1 MKYRFTYEITSNCN
15 YKCDYCCAY
24 KDEQYSDLN
33 TINNIIYFF
42 KQLNDLG
49 TTDYIEIQLFGGEC
63 TLHPNFIYIIE
74 ELSKL
79 NKIKFILFTNL
90 SSDLNIYKQFCE
102 IANNKI
108 HNISVSY
115 HYNHCSTK
123 EFINKIDYLL
133 NNYNVIVKAN
143 CMLANNRYT
152 EDDYINIFSQFINN
166 KNFKIS
172 LFPILQSNVYD
183 NVEPSYDNIIE
194 NKNKEV
200 QLHIDKNT
208 INTRYNSYCDS
219 YITNAFISSDG
230 ILNRCFQYKSS
241 FRLNLNERENIIN
254 KYKNICKLKF
264 KCYIKICYEF
274 ANWSEID

>member
-1 MKYRFTYEITSNCN
+1 MRYRFTYEITSNCN
-15 YKCDYCCAY
+15 YKCDYCIAY

-42 KQLNDLG
+42 NQLNNLN
-49 TTDYIEIQLFGGEC
+49 TTDSIEIQLFGGEC

-79 NKIKFILFTNL
+79 NKVKFILFTNL

-102 IANNKI
+102 IASNKI
-108 HNISVSY
+108 NNISVSY

-123 EFINKIDYLL
+123 EFINKIGYIL
-133 NNYNVIVKAN
+133 NNYNVIVKAH
-143 CMLANNRYT
+143 CMLAKDRYT
-152 EDDYINIFSQFINN
+152 EDDYINIFTQFINN
-166 KNFKIS
+166 KKFKIS
-172 LFPILQSNVYD
+172 LFPILQSNVCD

-194 NKNKEV
+194 NKNKEL
-200 QLHIDKNT
+200 QLHIDKDT
-208 INTRYNSYCDS
+208 VNTRYNSYCDS

-254 KYKNICKLKF
+254 KYIMLCKLKM
-264 KCYIKICYEF
+264 KCDNKFCCYGAQWKNF
-274 ANWSEID
+274 